1 MSSIQKLALV
11 VAACAE
17 VARGGQF
24 LKRKEGGYKQVLHNY
39 QNVQYYADFKIGGQ
53 DIAGIFDTG
62 SFELLVRSSRCEKCV
77 HPTPPY
83 DRTKSSS
90 YIENGTFTKHVFGSG
105 PCVSMKGYDT
115 VSVGN
120 MDAKGQS
127 FWEIMDHRIQVLD
140 SAKFAAIVGI
150 GPNFAYGNTDQTLLM
165 SYGVDQFSV
174 CLQKEQGAEGFLTWG
189 PGKTVLEE
197 KDTAVA
203 NVIGKHHWAA
213 KLEDVSF
220 VGADGKNFEIPCSNG
235 NNCTAIVDSGTSLIA
250 APGIALEQLSAQIP
264 PIAEDCSNL
273 HELPTLRFVVGGNL
287 LELPPQAYVMKVTG
301 ATLEANDV
309 WDILFFKPKVRKINM
324 FMPAF
329 MQIDMES
336 QHGPVWIL
344 GVPFFRYNHTTFDR
358 TNTVMRF
365 AKAGPDCEPEAL
377 KVNKTSLISERSEL
391 DHTANTVDIDSL
403 ISPTLSGMMDFP
415 YKTNGIFE
423 L

>member
-1 MSSIQKLALV
+1 
-11 VAACAE
+11 
-17 VARGGQF
+17 
-24 LKRKEGGYKQVLHNY
+24 
-39 QNVQYYADFKIGGQ
+39 
-53 DIAGIFDTG
+53 
-62 SFELLVRSSRCEKCV
+62 
-77 HPTPPY
+77 
-83 DRTKSSS
+83 
-90 YIENGTFTKHVFGSG
+90 
-105 PCVSMKGYDT
+105 
-115 VSVGN
+115 

-250 APGIALEQLSAQIP
+250 APGFALQQLSAQIP

-309 WDILFFKPKVRKINM
+309 WDILFFKPKVREINM
-324 FMPAF
+324 CMPAF

-344 GVPFFRYNHTTFDR
+344 GMPFFRYYHTTFDR
-358 TNTVMRF
+358 VNTVMRF

-377 KVNKTSLISERSEL
+377 KANKTSLISQRSAL
-391 DHTANTVDIDSL
+391 DHTALSVDIDSL
-403 ISPTLSGMMDFP
+403 ISPTLSGQMDFP
-415 YKTNGIFE
+415 YKTNGIFD